1 MLKNILLIT
10 AAVVTLTLFGTA
22 SAEIAG
28 SPHEIGNDPC
38 IVCHTPHNANSNS
51 RPLWNHAASSA
62 TYSMYDSTFSSSID
76 MPVNNSGGNP
86 TGISAACLSC
96 HDGTL
101 AIATNLNPMTGSEN
115 LGTDLTNDHPINI
128 EYLPNLDPGE
138 FNPATDVSTAGLEL
152 YNGQVECATCHDVHD
167 KGPQGSGAL
176 LRIDNTNSAM
186 CTTCHIK

>member
-1 MLKNILLIT
+1 MLKKFMISIIAVMS
-10 AAVVTLTLFGTA
+10 AAMFGTS

-28 SPHEIGNDPC
+28 SPHAIGNDPC
-38 IVCHTPHNANSNS
+38 VVCHTPHNANTVSK
-51 RPLWNHAASSA
+51 PLWNHAASTA
-62 TYSMYDSTFSSSID
+62 VYSMYDSTFSSSID
-76 MPVNNSGGNP
+76 MPVNSQGGSP

-101 AIATNLNPMTGSEN
+101 AVATNIGPITGTEN

-138 FNPATDVSTAGLEL
+138 FNPATDVATAGLKL
-152 YNGQVECATCHDVHD
+152 YNGQVECATCHDVHN
-167 KGPQGSGAL
+167 KGPSGVSKL
-176 LRIDNTNSAM
+176 LRASNTNSAL